1 VLSYDV
7 WGDVSVI
14 ALEDEDEGNDEMDTW
29 LDAID

>member
-1 VLSYDV
+1 MLSYDV